1 MQMCC
6 NTFAKI
12 ICSKILNNTTLV
24 VYLHRK
30 QLIAWSMDTNMPV
43 NKTVD
48 KSEELAFFQNIFDLL
63 PAVVYINELQKPG
76 DPLSCRNIW
85 TNKTGLDA
93 VGYSQEE
100 ITQMGHRYFQQI
112 IHPDDLE
119 ILSIPNERQSGETSV
134 TTCLQRVMYK
144 DQLEYHW
151 SYGHGVTISTFDDG
165 SSRQLLVVAMDIT
178 ETMHTD
184 NQLVAALKEI
194 KRLKSSLKL
203 CVFTTREKEIL
214 KLIAHGMTD
223 KDISTQLF
231 ISIKTAKKHR
241 TNIIHKAEVK
251 NTAELVALA
260 LESGLY

>member
-1 MQMCC
+1 
-6 NTFAKI
+6 
-12 ICSKILNNTTLV
+12 
-24 VYLHRK
+24 
-30 QLIAWSMDTNMPV
+30 MDTNMPV

-48 KSEELAFFQNIFDLL
+48 KSVELAFFQNIFDLL

-100 ITQMGHRYFQQI
+100 VTLMGYGYFQEI

-119 ILSIPNERQSGETSV
+119 ILSIPSEKQYGNTSISV
-134 TTCLQRVMYK
+134 TTCLQRVRYK
-144 DQLEYHW
+144 NKSEYQW
-151 SYGHGVTISTFDDG
+151 SYGHGVVIDTFDDG
-165 SSRQLLVVAMDIT
+165 SPRKLLVVAMEIT
-178 ETMHTD
+178 ESMHTD

-194 KRLKSSLKL
+194 KRLKGSLKL
-203 CVFTTREKEIL
+203 CIFTTREKEIL
-214 KLIAHGMTD
+214 KLIVNGKTD
-223 KDISTQLF
+223 KGISNQLF
-231 ISIKTAKKHR
+231 ISLNTAKKHR

>member
-1 MQMCC
+1 M
-6 NTFAKI
+6 FAKI

-24 VYLHRK
+24 VYLHCKR
-30 QLIAWSMDTNMPV
+30 LIACSMDINMPI
-43 NKTVD
+43 NETVD
-48 KSEELAFFQNIFDLL
+48 MSVELAFFQNIFDLL

-100 ITQMGHRYFQQI
+100 ITQMGHRYFQEI

-119 ILSIPNERQSGETSV
+119 ILSIPRERQSGDTSISV
-134 TTCLQRVMYK
+134 TTCLQRVRYK
-144 DQLEYHW
+144 DQSEYHW

-178 ETMHTD
+178 

-203 CVFTTREKEIL
+203 CVFTAREKEIL
-214 KLIAHGMTD
+214 KLIAHGKTD

-241 TNIIHKAEVK
+241 TNIIRKAEVK
-251 NTAELVALA
+251 NTAELVAVA
-260 LESGLY
+260 MERGLY

>member
-1 MQMCC
+1 MCC

-24 VYLHRK
+24 VYLHCK

-48 KSEELAFFQNIFDLL
+48 KSEELAFFQNIFDFL

-93 VGYSQEE
+93 VGYLQEE
-100 ITQMGHRYFQQI
+100 ITQMGYRYFQEI

-119 ILSIPNERQSGETSV
+119 ILSIPNERQSGNTSISV
-134 TTCLQRVMYK
+134 TTCLQRVRYK
-144 DQLEYHW
+144 NESKYQW
-151 SYGHGVTISTFDDG
+151 SYGHGVVIESFDDG
-165 SSRQLLVVAMDIT
+165 SPRQLLVVAVEIA
-178 ETMHTD
+178 ESMHTD
-184 NQLVAALKEI
+184 NQLVAALMEI

-203 CVFTTREKEIL
+203 CVFTAREKEIL

>member
-1 MQMCC
+1 
-6 NTFAKI
+6 
-12 ICSKILNNTTLV
+12 
-24 VYLHRK
+24 
-30 QLIAWSMDTNMPV
+30 MDTNMPV

-48 KSEELAFFQNIFDLL
+48 KLEELAFFQNIFDLL

-100 ITQMGHRYFQQI
+100 ITQMGHRYFQEI

-119 ILSIPNERQSGETSV
+119 ILPIPITKYYEDASLQV
-134 TTCLQRVMYK
+134 LVCMQRVRYK
-144 DQLEYHW
+144 DQSEYHW

-178 ETMHTD
+178 ETMHID

-203 CVFTTREKEIL
+203 CVFTAREKEIL
-214 KLIAHGMTD
+214 KLIAHGKTD

-241 TNIIHKAEVK
+241 TNIIRKAEVK
-251 NTAELVALA
+251 NTAELVAVA
-260 LESGLY
+260 MERGLY